1 MIRCGYLIDDNIN
14 LNQLIAPPHEFE
26 KIKFTLL
33 RSKFIV
39 FGTKDEIFDW
49 LKQYEELVCEI
60 DQKNSEK
67 NHDHEITFELYNEEE
82 KQHHHQHHHHHLPKF
97 LSFGTKKYNGSTK
110 MRLEINAHYY
120 DDDNLSKDEHQ
131 TPAMKAKGKNG
142 IKLRSILNVWDKH
155 HHGKPKT
162 LNNQKKLRST
172 RSMNDILYC
181 TVYYDYHINLYL
193 YMYFVYY

>member
-1 MIRCGYLIDDNIN
+1 
-14 LNQLIAPPHEFE
+14 
-26 KIKFTLL
+26 
-33 RSKFIV
+33 
-39 FGTKDEIFDW
+39 
-49 LKQYEELVCEI
+49 
-60 DQKNSEK
+60 
-67 NHDHEITFELYNEEE
+67 
-82 KQHHHQHHHHHLPKF
+82 
-97 LSFGTKKYNGSTK
+97 

-172 RSMNDILYC
+172 R
-181 TVYYDYHINLYL
+181 DYE
-193 YMYFVYY
+193 